1 MMINENINPEL
12 PSQSDFDPWSGCL
25 DAISAWNHFG
35 GLLLQEAKVKFA
47 GNPFKYSEDFMFM
60 GPKAF
65 AYYLPALIDSLKT
78 ALSSEQTAAVFPVL
92 GLGYA
97 IQSQLEVAHHECRR
111 FYPEILE
118 LIELVRLRMPCF
130 CYNALPDAM
139 AMLEQEWNAV
149 EQIILSDELPN
160 P

>member
-1 MMINENINPEL
+1 MTEHQHTPDL
-12 PSQSDFDPWSGCL
+12 TSKLDFDPYGGNL
-25 DAISAWNHFG
+25 DALEAWKEFG
-35 GLLLQEAKVKFA
+35 GLSLQEAKVKFA

-78 ALSSEQTAAVFPVL
+78 ALSSEQTAAVFPIL

-130 CYNALPDAM
+130 YYNALPDAM